1 MENTTILFILIIV
14 IIFLY
19 LNSKSNKVEQFIISK
34 NTICNVDEKNGNCRI
49 NPQEMSKNCPNN
61 CINEINEYK
70 DILRELSTKEKNILS
85 VRDRIIK
92 QGQDPS
98 RLNKLLQD
106 LYNWAI
112 YFRKQY
118 PIDIDFSIKIEEN
131 TKEPLKPFL
140 DGIIAQMK

>member
-19 LNSKSNKVEQFIISK
+19 LNSKSNKVEQF
-34 NTICNVDEKNGNCRI
+34 NPLMEICNANEKNGNCRI
-49 NPQEMSKNCPNN
+49 NPQQMSKLCPNN
-61 CINEINEYK
+61 CINQINEYK
-70 DILRELSTKEKNILS
+70 DILRKLSAKEKDILS
-85 VRDRIIK
+85 VRAHIIK
-92 QGQDPS
+92 EGQDPS
-98 RLNKLLQD
+98 RLNKLLQY

-118 PIDIDFSIKIEEN
+118 PIDTDFSIKIEEN